1 MPVPA
6 SSNSAQPAGEE
17 YLYLT
22 TPTLPFEPDYY
33 ETFATLC
40 DVLIDAYQRVLG
52 LVGSPAA
59 CSQAV
64 AEAFVK
70 ADAKVRRC
78 VVAGVVRE
86 FEDAARGGV
95 KREVAGLGREVL
107 GGLL

>member
-1 MPVPA
+1 MPA
-6 SSNSAQPAGEE
+6 SSNSAQPVGEE